1 MKLNEAQQKLSSDI
15 AQLHETYELISKNKT
30 RFTDLDVALLQ
41 QQLLFI
47 YHSLLRLQGQIH
59 AAEEPI
65 TEAVVT
71 NEVVN
76 QIPAQTDSDN
86 LFTVTE
92 TLTPQPVEEPV
103 VDEVDHAIVEE
114 AKEMVQEKLI
124 ETTPINLFADINTSV
139 SKLNN
144 ISENEPTIEDLEA
157 MAEQEEEY
165 AAIVNETRVEL
176 VEAIKTAELQ
186 EEEKAA
192 PRPIVVEPTVQLT
205 IPVVAPVEAPAELSL
220 LDRLSATVKT
230 PDVYEKI
237 TKEQQQSLKQ
247 AINLNKK
254 IAFVNNL
261 FNENT
266 VEYAKAIEKL
276 NTSSSLHESLRYFNE
291 LKHQYNWNNENA
303 LVKDLEQLIEKRFA

>member
-47 YHSLLRLQGQIH
+47 YHSLLRLQSQIH
-59 AAEEPI
+59 ASAESI
-65 TEAVVT
+65 TETVVA
-71 NEVVN
+71 NEVVY
-76 QIPAQTDSDN
+76 QIHTQTAPDT
-86 LFTVTE
+86 LFTE
-92 TLTPQPVEEPV
+92 ASTPQEVEIPV
-103 VDEVDHAIVEE
+103 VDEVEQTEVYEGVASLHEE
-114 AKEMVQEKLI
+114 LPV
-124 ETTPINLFADINTSV
+124 TTPINLFADINTSV

-144 ISENEPTIEDLEA
+144 ITENEPTIEDLEV
-157 MAEQEEEY
+157 MAKQEEDS
-165 AAIVNETRVEL
+165 AAIVNETPVEVVDDIK
-176 VEAIKTAELQ
+176 VEVK
-186 EEEKAA
+186 EEVKEEIQ
-192 PRPIVVEPTVQLT
+192 PIALSSLQLT
-205 IPVVAPVEAPAELSL
+205 IPVATPIETTERSL
-220 LDRLSATVKT
+220 LDKLSATVKA
-230 PDVYEKI
+230 PDVYERI
-237 TKEQQQSLKQ
+237 AKEQQQSLKQ

>member
-47 YHSLLRLQGQIH
+47 YHSLLRLQSQIH
-59 AAEEPI
+59 ASAESI
-65 TEAVVT
+65 TETVVA
-71 NEVVN
+71 NEVVY
-76 QIPAQTDSDN
+76 QIHTQTAPDT
-86 LFTVTE
+86 LFTEVEQTE
-92 TLTPQPVEEPV
+92 VYEGVASLHEELPV
-103 VDEVDHAIVEE
+103 
-114 AKEMVQEKLI
+114 
-124 ETTPINLFADINTSV
+124 TTPINLFADINTSV

-144 ISENEPTIEDLEA
+144 ITENEPTIEDLEV
-157 MAEQEEEY
+157 MAKQEEDS
-165 AAIVNETRVEL
+165 AAIVNETPVEVVDDIK
-176 VEAIKTAELQ
+176 VEVK
-186 EEEKAA
+186 EEVKEEIQ
-192 PRPIVVEPTVQLT
+192 PIALSSLQLT
-205 IPVVAPVEAPAELSL
+205 IPVATPIETTERSL
-220 LDRLSATVKT
+220 LDKLSATVKA
-230 PDVYEKI
+230 PDVYERI
-237 TKEQQQSLKQ
+237 AKEQQQSLKQ